1 MGARHAIFARVL
13 GAALLLH
20 PTDVL
25 AQEPSGMLNIS
36 FDAEATMRPATG
48 NDITCPASFAPA
60 LIQVIT
66 TPETDMRGTVHQTGP
81 VVRRGVM
88 TERTATT
95 PAFQSRVAIEVT
107 GCSLKRHFLPVSG
120 QITVE
125 IDKGGSAAYRQVFMT
140 ETIPTTRSFRTDYH
154 AVLMGPERAF
164 GVTYYADPL
173 LSATQ
178 NAVGV
183 LRIWLSQ
190 SCDTGDICIDVGTCE
205 YGVGTVAA
213 RLVIAD
219 AG

>member
-1 MGARHAIFARVL
+1 MGAGHAIFARVL

-48 NDITCPASFAPA
+48 NDLTCPASFAPA

-95 PAFQSRVAIEVT
+95 PAFQSRVAIDVT
-107 GCSLKRHFLPVSG
+107 GCRLKRHFLPVSG
-120 QITVE
+120 QIAIEV
-125 IDKGGSAAYRQVFMT
+125 DQDGSASYRQIFTT
-140 ETIPTTRSFRTDYH
+140 ETVSASRSFDLDYH
-154 AVLMGPERAF
+154 AILMGPERAL

-183 LRIWLSQ
+183 LRIRLSH
-190 SCDTGDICIDVGTCE
+190 SDDTDDICIDVDTCG
-205 YGVGTVAA
+205 YVVGTVAA
-213 RLVIAD
+213 RLVLAEP
-219 AG
+219 G